1 MVSNSSRLA
10 TAGWLVLSASPLGP
24 AYARSPTSGTTITL
38 RRQWAGPPSQIVC
51 TGACTRGTNLDVT
64 VWKDGRITF
73 NANRTRVSV
82 EEAAGFSKILL
93 PFRPVGKDA
102 TADPSKLSADFCP
115 VKVQWPADGR
125 GSRRVICGT
134 YNEARDSLFKAV
146 MEALRTV
153 HLNIATPQTF

>member
-1 MVSNSSRLA
+1 
-10 TAGWLVLSASPLGP
+10 
-24 AYARSPTSGTTITL
+24 
-38 RRQWAGPPSQIVC
+38 
-51 TGACTRGTNLDVT
+51 LDVT